1 MPLLFI
7 WAFLFLLIAAVPV
20 AFTMGI
26 SAMLGLF
33 VNEGARFLIVV
44 PQRIFA
50 GIDKFPL
57 IAVPLFILAGE
68 LMNGSGITQR
78 LVAFSSLIVGRL
90 RGGLAQVN
98 IFSSIIFAGI
108 SGSAVADTAALGS
121 MLIPSMEKDGYKRS
135 FAAAVTAA
143 SSIIGPII
151 PPSIIMVI
159 YAYVMQVP
167 TGALFLAGIV
177 PGVMMGVAMMIMTYF
192 LVGPEHK
199 ESELAIEARANAG
212 RVVVEAILPAI
223 TPVIIVG
230 GIVGGVFTPTESAAA
245 AVAYTSFIALF
256 VLRTTRF
263 TELPDILFRAA
274 KTSGTI
280 LFMIGAAALFAWLAT
295 IAGIP
300 QLLTT
305 YIIGLTANVLLL
317 FFLINI
323 FLLLIGMVLDAA
335 PAILILGPIFA
346 PIMTKLGVDPIHFAV
361 VMCVNLT
368 IGLATPPVGMVLFV
382 ASSVARERI
391 EAISKKLLP
400 YLGTHLIVLFLI
412 TYFPILTMW
421 IPEFFGY

>member
-1 MPLLFI
+1 MQLLFI
-7 WAFLFLLIAAVPV
+7 WAFVFLLVAGVPV

-26 SAMLGLF
+26 SATVGLLIS
-33 VNEGARFLIVV
+33 EGVRFLIVV

-78 LVAFSSLIVGRL
+78 LVALSSLIVGRL

-98 IFSSIIFAGI
+98 IFSSMIFAGI

-121 MLIPSMEKDGYKRS
+121 MLIPSMEKDGYTRS

-143 SSIIGPII
+143 SSIIGPVI

-177 PGVMMGVAMMIMTYF
+177 PGIMMAFAMMILTYF
-192 LVGPEHK
+192 IVGPDQK
-199 ESELAIEARANAG
+199 PSQLALDARANAG
-212 RVVVEAILPAI
+212 RVIAEAILPAV
-223 TPVIIVG
+223 TPIIIVG

-245 AVAYTSFIALF
+245 AVAYTAFIALF

-263 TELPDILFRAA
+263 RELPSILLRAA

-280 LFMIGAAALFAWLAT
+280 LFMIGAASLFAWLAT

-300 QLLTT
+300 QVLTT
-305 YIIGLTANVLLL
+305 HITGLTDNVLLL

-335 PAILILGPIFA
+335 PAILILGPILA
-346 PIMTKLGVDPIHFAV
+346 PAMMKLGVDPVHFAI

-382 ASSVARERI
+382 AASVARERI
-391 EAISKKLLP
+391 EAISRRLLP
-400 YLGTHLIVLFLI
+400 YLAAHLVVLFLI
-412 TYFPILTMW
+412 TYFPTLTMW
-421 IPEFFGY
+421 IPSYFGY

>member
-1 MPLLFI
+1 MPFLFI
-7 WAFLFLLIAAVPV
+7 WVFLFLLLAAMPV
-20 AFTMGI
+20 AFTLGI

-68 LMNGSGITQR
+68 IMNSSGVTQR

-121 MLIPSMEKDGYKRS
+121 MLIPSMEKDGYSRS

-167 TGALFLAGIV
+167 TGALFLAGII
-177 PGVMMGVAMMIMTYF
+177 PGVMMGLAMMILTYF
-192 LVGPEHK
+192 LVGPDHK
-199 ESELAIEARANAG
+199 PSELALEARANAG
-212 RVVVEAILPAI
+212 RVIAEAILPAI

-245 AVAYTSFIALF
+245 AVAYTAFIALF

-263 TELPDILFRAA
+263 GEIPGILLRAA

-305 YIIGLTANVLLL
+305 HITGLTDNVLLL
-317 FFLINI
+317 FLLINI

-335 PAILILGPIFA
+335 PAILIMGPILA

-382 ASSVARERI
+382 AASVARERM
-391 EAISKKLLP
+391 EAISRKLLP
-400 YLGTHLIVLFLI
+400 YLGVHLIVLFLI
-412 TYFPILTMW
+412 TYFPALTLW
-421 IPEFFGY
+421 IPASFGY